1 MFQPHN
7 TIWSAKFN
15 FSKPL
20 PSRIFCATKIDEID
34 AVNSDTSVIP
44 ANIISTAN
52 IRPSG
57 VSGEKSPYP
66 TVVIVTIAHQ
76 KGLFPFD
83 ISPVS
88 SHCNTI
94 PPKIIVINSPIP
106 T

>member
-1 MFQPHN
+1 M
-7 TIWSAKFN
+7 FN

-34 AVNSDTSVIP
+34 AVNNDTSVIP
-44 ANIISTAN
+44 ANIINTAKTL
-52 IRPSG
+52 PSG

-76 KGLFPFD
+76 KGLSPFE

-88 SHCNTI
+88 SH
-94 PPKIIVINSPIP
+94 
-106 T
+106 